1 MLFYGKNLEVWCK
14 ETIKEI
20 AMHTDRPV
28 IVREK
33 PIRSVRTT
41 TDTIWE
47 ALKDAYCLVTFNSIA
62 ATESLLAGTPAIALA
77 PNAASV
83 LCNTEISK
91 IENLNRPSK
100 DEIEAFARHLSYC
113 QFNQLEMQNG
123 IAWSILNEGG

>member
-1 MLFYGKNLEVWCK
+1 M
-14 ETIKEI
+14 
-20 AMHTDRPV
+20 
-28 IVREK
+28 
-33 PIRSVRTT
+33 S

-113 QFNQLEMQNG
+113 QFNRLEMQNG
-123 IAWSILNEGG
+123 FAWSILNEGG